1 MILHTIRREPA
12 LLLGLVGIVIKA
24 SAAFGLEVNAEQQTL
39 INVVVATLVG
49 VILAAV
55 AGDGVAAAVLG
66 LIQAVLALAVGFGL
80 DWSADQQ
87 AYVMSFAAA
96 IVAMYD
102 RTQLTAPEP
111 ARPAPKP
118 AVR

>member
-1 MILHTIRREPA
+1 MILHAIRREPA
-12 LLLGLVGIVIKA
+12 LLLGLVGIVVKA
-24 SAAFGLEVNAEQQTL
+24 TAAFGLEVNAEQQTL
-39 INVVVATLVG
+39 INVAVATLVG

-80 DWSADQQ
+80 DWSAEQQ

-111 ARPAPKP
+111 ARPAPQP